1 SFCREPHRR
10 RCTGRL
16 TPDARC
22 PARLCDARRCGR
34 DAWRERSLDSRAA
47 RHGDVA
53 RWDDPR
59 WTRRPRGAPFPRRDH
74 RRGRAGHAS
83 SPRARCGVTPMGI
96 VVLRQFTWAV
106 ASSLDWVLGMYLW
119 IVLISALLS
128 WVNPDPRN
136 PIVRFLYGVTEPV
149 LFQIRRRIP
158 FVYASGID
166 FSPLIL
172 MVGIYFVR
180 TVVVGSLYELARRI
194 TLEAG
199 SWGPVV

>member
-1 SFCREPHRR
+1 
-10 RCTGRL
+10 
-16 TPDARC
+16 
-22 PARLCDARRCGR
+22 
-34 DAWRERSLDSRAA
+34 
-47 RHGDVA
+47 
-53 RWDDPR
+53 
-59 WTRRPRGAPFPRRDH
+59 
-74 RRGRAGHAS
+74 
-83 SPRARCGVTPMGI
+83 MGL

-106 ASSLDWVLGMYLW
+106 ASSLDWLLSMYMW
-119 IVLISALLS
+119 IVLISALLT

-166 FSPLIL
+166 FSPLVL

-194 TLEAG
+194 TVEAG
-199 SWGPVV
+199 WWGPVV